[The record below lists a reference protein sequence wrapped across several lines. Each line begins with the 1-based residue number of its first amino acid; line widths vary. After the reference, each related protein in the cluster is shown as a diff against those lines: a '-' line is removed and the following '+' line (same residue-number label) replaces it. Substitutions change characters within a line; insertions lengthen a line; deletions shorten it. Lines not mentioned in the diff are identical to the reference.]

1 MKLQP
6 GRHVFGMAAIILG
19 IIGLVCH
26 EFNTWQQVQA
36 LGNISHTEVFV
47 SIISIFEILGGIS
60 MQWKKTARAGAI
72 LLFIIYLF
80 FALLWL
86 PFIIKTPLVYDGWG
100 NFFEEF
106 SLVCGALIVYSTIGV
121 ANSITNT
128 RVARMGYV
136 FFGICVI
143 SFTLEQALNLSA
155 TADFVPKWMPP
166 GQMFWSVAT
175 TVAFALTVISFFTG
189 WLGLLASRLLTLM
202 IICFGVFVWLPIL
215 INDPHKMF
223 NWAGNTVNLAICGAA
238 WIVSDYLAQLKI
250 IQQTRSVD

>member
-6 GRHVFGMAAIILG
+6 GRHVYGLAAIILG
-19 IIGLVCH
+19 IIGLVWH
-26 EFNTWQQVQA
+26 QFNTWQQVQA
-36 LGNISHTEVFV
+36 LGNIPHMEVFV
-47 SIISIFEILGGIS
+47 SIVAVFEVVGGIAV
-60 MQWKKTARAGAI
+60 QWKKTARAGAI

-106 SLVCGALIVYSTIGV
+106 SLVCGALIVYSTVG
-121 ANSITNT
+121 AYNSVTNT
-128 RVARMGYV
+128 RIARMGYI

-155 TADFVPKWMPP
+155 TADFIPKWMPL

-175 TVAFALTVISFFTG
+175 TIAFALAAISLFTG
-189 WLGLLASRLLTLM
+189 WLALLTSRLLTLM

-215 INDPHKMF
+215 FSDPHQMF
-223 NWAGNTVNLAICGAA
+223 NWAGNAVNLAICGAA
-238 WIVSDYLAQLKI
+238 WIVSDYVAQLKT
-250 IQQTRSVD
+250 IQQTRSPD